1 MRWIVIAW
9 LVFITALSIA
19 PLAVKA
25 QLGTT
30 GPYHNLGHLFA
41 FFIATILLC
50 STARGMT
57 SRFIRY
63 LGVCWLG
70 VFLEWLETA
79 IYHDGMEWHDVMIH
93 VVGATIGVATVSVLP
108 FFRSG
113 FQKSEI
119 SPEG

>member
-19 PLAVKA
+19 PLAVKT

-30 GPYHNLGHLFA
+30 GPYHNLGHLSA

-50 STARGMT
+50 SMAPKPI

-63 LGVCWLG
+63 LAACCFG

-79 IYHDGMEWHDVMIH
+79 FYHDGMEWRDVTIH
-93 VVGATIGVATVSVLP
+93 VLGATIGLAVVSVLP
-108 FFRSG
+108 FVRSG
-113 FQKSEI
+113 FQKSEV